1 VITPNESVTWVPRHK
16 PKEGPSHVP
25 VLSIVGD
32 SRGRI
37 APVRQRVTTFQGTL
51 VVGRRET
58 SQTEPRQAS
67 LVLLDKMVSG
77 QHLAI
82 APAPD
87 EGTFEI
93 TDLSSTNGTIVDGEA
108 LESTTR
114 LRDGA
119 VIFVGSHV
127 LVFRVATAA
136 QLAAIQEEMAGPLG
150 PVPTINPAFAIICK
164 RIRKLAE
171 AGQEFL
177 LTGETGAGK
186 EIYANAIHQTSGRK
200 GPFIPVNCAALPREL
215 VESELFGYARGA
227 HSQAAMAKPG
237 IIEQAEGGTLFLDEV
252 GEMAPEL
259 QTKLLRF
266 TQDRM
271 LSPIGG
277 VRARRID
284 THIIAATSRTAAPT
298 ESGSGGL
305 RADLAARLGAEAI
318 RIPPLRDRIED
329 LGALVS
335 YMLGHDEKPFDL
347 SAFQSM
353 TLYGWPGNVRELN
366 KAMTSA
372 EALSRGAERI
382 GFDHLPAAIAAVPR
396 LRSSPGRRKY
406 RKPPSAEE
414 LEALMKRF
422 QGNMMRV
429 ARELDR
435 KPALVYRWA
444 RRFGLP
450 VADFRPKDGA
460 VGSGSGGA
468 DDADEEA

>member
-1 VITPNESVTWVPRHK
+1 VITPNESVTWVPRNK
-16 PKEGPSHVP
+16 PKDGPSHVP
-25 VLSIVGD
+25 LLLIVGD

-37 APVRQRVTTFQGTL
+37 PPVRQRVTTFSGTL
-51 VVGRRET
+51 VVGRREAT
-58 SQTEPRQAS
+58 KLETGQTS
-67 LVLLDKMVSG
+67 LVLLDRMVSG

-87 EGTFEI
+87 EGTFDI
-93 TDLSSTNGTIVDGEA
+93 TDLSSTNGTVVDGEA
-108 LESTTR
+108 VESRMR

-127 LVFRVATAA
+127 MVFRVATMA
-136 QLAAIQEEMAGPLG
+136 QVSAVQEEMAEPLG
-150 PVPTINPAFAIICK
+150 PVPTVNPSFAVVCK

-186 EIYANAIHQTSGRK
+186 EIYANAIHRVSGRN
-200 GPFIPVNCAALPREL
+200 GPFVAVNCAALPREL

-237 IIEQAEGGTLFLDEV
+237 IIEQAEGGTLFLDEI

-277 VRARRID
+277 VRARHID
-284 THIIAATSRTAAPT
+284 TRIIAATSRTTGPT

-318 RIPPLRDRIED
+318 RIPALRDRVED
-329 LGALVS
+329 LGALAQ
-335 YMLGHDEKPFDL
+335 YLMADKDKAFEL

-353 TLYGWPGNVRELN
+353 CLYGWPGNVRELS
-366 KAMTSA
+366 KAVA
-372 EALSRGAERI
+372 GADALARGAERI
-382 GFDHLPAAIAAVPR
+382 GFDHLPTAIAAVPR

-435 KPALVYRWA
+435 QPALVYRWA

-450 VADFRPKDGA
+450 VAEFRPKEEAAGA
-460 VGSGSGGA
+460 GEASS
-468 DDADEEA
+468 DDEEG

>member
-1 VITPNESVTWVPRHK
+1 
-16 PKEGPSHVP
+16 
-25 VLSIVGD
+25 
-32 SRGRI
+32 
-37 APVRQRVTTFQGTL
+37 
-51 VVGRRET
+51 
-58 SQTEPRQAS
+58 
-67 LVLLDKMVSG
+67 MG
-77 QHLAI
+77 Q
-82 APAPD
+82 
-87 EGTFEI
+87 
-93 TDLSSTNGTIVDGEA
+93 
-108 LESTTR
+108 
-114 LRDGA
+114 
-119 VIFVGSHV
+119 
-127 LVFRVATAA
+127 
-136 QLAAIQEEMAGPLG
+136 PLG
-150 PVPTINPAFAIICK
+150 PVATVNPAFAMIC
-164 RIRKLAE
+164 RRLRKLAE

-186 EIYANAIHQTSGRK
+186 EIYANAIHRVSGRT

-237 IIEQAEGGTLFLDEV
+237 IIEQAEGGTLFLDEI

-271 LSPIGG
+271 LAPVGG
-277 VRARRID
+277 IRARHID
-284 THIIAATSRTAAPT
+284 TRIIAATSRTTGPT

-329 LGALVS
+329 LGALAQ
-335 YMLGHDEKPFDL
+335 YLMADKDKAFEL

-353 TLYGWPGNVRELN
+353 CLYGWPGNVRELA
-366 KAMTSA
+366 KAVVSA
-372 EALSRGAERI
+372 DALSRGAERI
-382 GFDHLPAAIAAVPR
+382 GFDHLPTAIAAVPR

-414 LEALMKRF
+414 LEGLMKRF

-450 VADFRPKDGA
+450 VDEFRPKEGA
-460 VGSGSGGA
+460 AGGA
-468 DDADEEA
+468 DADSDDEEA